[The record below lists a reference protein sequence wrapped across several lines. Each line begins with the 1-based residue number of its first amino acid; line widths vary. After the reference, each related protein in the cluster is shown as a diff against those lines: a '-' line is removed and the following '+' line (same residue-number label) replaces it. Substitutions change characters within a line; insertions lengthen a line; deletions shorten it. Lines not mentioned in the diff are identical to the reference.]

1 MTRACFLWPPR
12 SPDLTSCD
20 FYIWGFV
27 KDRLYMA
34 PLPADLND
42 LRHRIEAAAASVTPD
57 TLSKVWDELGYRLDV
72 CRVTKGAHI
81 EHL

>member
-1 MTRACFLWPPR
+1 MP
-12 SPDLTSCD
+12 
-20 FYIWGFV
+20 
-27 KDRLYMA
+27 

-42 LRHRIEAAAASVTPD
+42 LRHRIEAAVASVTLD

-72 CRVTKGAHI
+72 CLVTEGAHI